1 MLERSEKC
9 SKYHRPQKSP
19 NRSKFNKKKSEI
31 SLNTSMFKMF
41 AIICAVTV
49 FECNTM
55 YENPPRLFDT
65 KEQCMVAAQMK
76 KDLTIEALTDEDGHL
91 TVEHF
96 EVGCELVESV

>member
-1 MLERSEKC
+1 
-9 SKYHRPQKSP
+9 
-19 NRSKFNKKKSEI
+19 
-31 SLNTSMFKMF
+31 MFKMF

-55 YENPPRLFDT
+55 YEDPPRVFET

-76 KDLTIEALTDEDGHL
+76 KDLTIEALTDEDGYL

-96 EVGCELVESV
+96 EVGCEAVNNVTSAACGESAGGITNDADSYTSIKALGIRFQTKW